1 MAGILNKILNCM
13 AKLYNDCSNDALS
26 FDMDYF
32 APLTSK
38 KEWIPTAYEVY
49 ELIKNNRKPE
59 IKFSICFTL
68 ETTSFPCECP
78 ETITDSLFRNVATPP
93 SLIIFKQ
100 DNFSQVVWRFSQRQ
114 GFNGHLSFAFIGIT
128 DGGINFLSSVG
139 PKIATVFVPTALSHM
154 QEDE

>member
-1 MAGILNKILNCM
+1 M

-100 DNFSQVVWRFSQRQ
+100 DNFKESLYGDVTMVSVNSSFPFSIAYYQQYEDCGEYWRSIYLLF
-114 GFNGHLSFAFIGIT
+114 
-128 DGGINFLSSVG
+128 D
-139 PKIATVFVPTALSHM
+139 
-154 QEDE
+154 